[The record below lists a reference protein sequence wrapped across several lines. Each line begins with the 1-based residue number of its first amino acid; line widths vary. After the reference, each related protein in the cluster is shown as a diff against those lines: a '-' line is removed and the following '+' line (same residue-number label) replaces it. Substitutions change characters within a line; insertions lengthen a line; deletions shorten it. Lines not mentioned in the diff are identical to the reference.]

1 MSPDLY
7 DSQST
12 THTVDIGATESPGD
26 AVVRAVSAIS
36 GLDPV
41 PDPTGAEQA
50 LDPLYTVVDGDALD
64 SLFRSDM
71 DGTVSFTYHGYE
83 VTVYSEGHLVVESS
97 DAYSSH

>member
-1 MSPDLY
+1 MSPDLQN
-7 DSQST
+7 SQST
-12 THTVDIGATESPGD
+12 TYTVDIAESEAPGD
-26 AVVRAVSAIS
+26 AVVRAVAAVS
-36 GLDPV
+36 GLDPI
-41 PDPTGAEQA
+41 PNPTDPTQS

-97 DAYSSH
+97 DA